1 MAASRAG
8 DVILTKLEANRHR
21 VLKTP
26 HLARSSDAGYLKIVA
41 PWQGT
46 ASVEQQGRQA
56 WVRSGGWTIY
66 DTTGSYEIANP
77 ERCEHLIVMLP
88 KEQVLE
94 RGMRLEP
101 LMARHVGGASGI
113 SRVALETMRSTYQ
126 ELPSMSEA
134 AARGAGELIVQL
146 VRLSLL
152 ELAGRETGVTQ
163 LEALKDR
170 IRGYVHRHLRDPG
183 LSIERI
189 ALALNCSKRHLH
201 NALPTGTKPWPATSC
216 ASAWKPACATCSK
229 AACKAS
235 GTTHQ
240 ARAPSPTSPCPG
252 AFPTCRT
259 SAACSAS
266 TPAPA
271 RANSGGTPRHAHPV
285 IEGTCER
292 RGVAAALRPGR
303 LLPPGCAVRLER
315 PGLHPHQRQAAGI
328 RFGAGAPV
336 PDQPLR
342 ADVRRDHRV
351 QPGQGGHAV
360 QQAA

>member
-1 MAASRAG
+1 MTASTVMTTDDVAPRERAPQWCEWVHKHFGGLDSDLYGDTEFDGHIAASRAG

-21 VLKTP
+21 VVRTP
-26 HLARSSDAGYLKIVA
+26 HLARASDAGYLKIVA
-41 PWQGT
+41 PWLGS

-56 WVRSGGWTIY
+56 WVRAGGWTIY
-66 DTTGSYEIANP
+66 DTTGSYDIANP

-170 IRGYVHRHLRDPG
+170 IRGYVQRHLRDPG

-201 NALPTGTKPWPATSC
+201 NAFADGDETLAGYILRQRLE
-216 ASAWKPACATCSK
+216 ACVRDLL
-229 AACKAS
+229 AAD
-235 GTTHQ
+235 
-240 ARAPSPTSPCPG
+240 
-252 AFPTCRT
+252 
-259 SAACSAS
+259 
-266 TPAPA
+266 
-271 RANSGGTPRHAHPV
+271 ANSGRAITD
-285 IEGTCER
+285 I
-292 RGVAAALRPGR
+292 ALSWGFSNLSHFSRVFREHTGSSPSEFRSSACRTDARP
-303 LLPPGCAVRLER
+303 
-315 PGLHPHQRQAAGI
+315 H
-328 RFGAGAPV
+328 
-336 PDQPLR
+336 
-342 ADVRRDHRV
+342 
-351 QPGQGGHAV
+351 
-360 QQAA
+360 